1 MAKTV
6 KDGSDLIVYQDWTK
20 TAGSTVSNNNE
31 SEVKPIDK
39 NYDPFIDLNADYL
52 ANMDMNKPIS
62 WANQSFNE
70 YWDDSSPDKQST
82 KWWLNEKYTGEYVK
96 NSDVNYNPDI
106 TTKDLNPNF
115 VYGQASKVYGTDHPW
130 YISRRNDEIAS
141 ALFNE
146 WKLSREEV
154 AEFLQSQNWFY
165 NSSEADR
172 ANTIEAVWKRIG
184 DLAKE
189 QPDLSKAEDI
199 VQDTSGKIYWKT
211 TAEEWNPKEWIDT
224 LSDANS
230 VLRAMQEWDVVK
242 LQNFVS
248 QDPRNIAV
256 CLNEWTIT
264 WDEQTWR
271 NAEKYYPEFIA
282 EVKAEQKKQIAQKNV
297 QAIASGEEM
306 TTTAANGQSNA
317 NTGIANFWVNNAT
330 WTKSSVEITKDVH
343 DSLAQNQTANEASE
357 TMASI
362 EEDMAILKN
371 RLKNLRQEANS
382 KFKWDAPEYMV
393 NAYISNKTQEIQNQ
407 MQILEDRYNA
417 AYNRYKTEIAQTQWE
432 KEYQLKQ
439 DQLELQRDEYK
450 LKKWATEQGI
460 EIDKAKLKADTNK
473 AAKNE
478 WDSFDVTTLSDEE
491 ISQKVDEL
499 YSMFDNWQLG
509 NAQCAAWIQTY
520 YLPMLWITL
529 PSLSTLE
536 RKKAL
541 INEDENYVPKR
552 WDLIIINSGAKL
564 EDWTPAW
571 HIGIVLGVHKDWT
584 VEYMDWNGKSD
595 EKAAISGININSK
608 SILWF
613 RNVNKWQVKISNEWW
628 TDQDYINFNNF
639 LDTDNKDISNTD
651 RASIAEMYWFKDN
664 LPWMTAFATNAL
676 ANRPE
681 KETSEEFVIPNIPE
695 WSTVSTNAQWRVV
708 ITPPE
713 WEPIVYWYWVTENDP
728 RLLEA
733 WFDPVLW
740 YNTKLRDTY
749 EEILK
754 AWFKSKWVLSEYAEA
769 HGRTADQIWQEAR
782 NYQVA
787 KDNWTDLYSDVRR
800 KVTRDYW
807 FAVGKADV
815 YNRLD
820 EALSKTW
827 QIDWKK
833 WENFV
838 AELWIGWPLEKAI
851 EIATDE
857 LANFKEYQW
866 ETLEEYWNI
875 LRDLEFIIMQD
886 ANYIQRQNIMDSMLE
901 DWTIDVWDLRW
912 EWADWA
918 VAYNHLKATEVFN
931 QLANAK
937 QWWVSLYPVSDAD
950 MKMVKD
956 AATPIN
962 WAATDYS
969 FKQAINDK
977 YKVLREKVWMP
988 ITDEQLDEMWGKE
1001 WNTLQELWGL
1011 IWLYNPNFSDY
1022 ITIDH
1027 ARYSWL
1033 FRWWNYWYKK
1043 NKEDKISDDA
1053 ARYREIEEWN
1063 SNEGSQSF
1071 SDMAS
1076 SRAKNK

>member
-317 NTGIANFWVNNAT
+317 NTGIANFWVSNAT

-343 DSLAQNQTANEASE
+343 NSLAQNQTANEASE

-432 KEYQLKQ
+432 KEYQLKK
-439 DQLELQRDEYK
+439 DQLDLQRDELA
-450 LKKWATEQGI
+450 LKEYQVKNWLSTTSSKSTSAT
-460 EIDKAKLKADTNK
+460 KNK
-473 AAKNE
+473 
-478 WDSFDVTTLSDEE
+478 WDSFEVTTKTDEE
-491 ISQKVDEL
+491 VSQAVDSL
-499 YSMFDNWQLG
+499 YEMFDNWQLG

-571 HIGIVLGVHKDWT
+571 HIGIVLEVHKDWT

-613 RNVNKWQVKISNEWW
+613 RNVNKNQGWW
-628 TDQDYINFNNF
+628 TDYDYTRFEQYRDATSKSEKETIAAEYWTNVQWMNNIVRDALEDRPEANDIPDSSNKEWTNTDYTNFSNF
-639 LDTDNKDISNTD
+639 LDSSNKDISNTD
-651 RASIAEMYWFKDN
+651 RESIAEMYGFKWN
-664 LPWMTAFATNAL
+664 LPWMRKFATEQL

-681 KETSEEFVIPNIPE
+681 TEETDGSIRFKKYENWFNPALTQAFENFWTTKMSDPQFKSMLKTNRLTEEEFWQQRDNYFNYKQTEFDEAWLEILNKIADFQISMDDMWKIDDWIFDKNWLWNTRFWWWPAKAAFDAMTSEQLLNKYVQARSSWVTFWSTTEAEWDIMKATNALEKTTWFLSSDEDFTRAYKSYLRWVWEQTMKKPFTNEEWDSFWMTRKTNRDKVNISSTNGGVKNNPPKSTDTPNAPIIPNVPS
-695 WSTVSTNAQWRVV
+695 WTQWTWWRQS
-708 ITPPE
+708 
-713 WEPIVYWYWVTENDP
+713 
-728 RLLEA
+728 L
-733 WFDPVLW
+733 
-740 YNTKLRDTY
+740 
-749 EEILK
+749 
-754 AWFKSKWVLSEYAEA
+754 
-769 HGRTADQIWQEAR
+769 G
-782 NYQVA
+782 
-787 KDNWTDLYSDVRR
+787 DL
-800 KVTRDYW
+800 
-807 FAVGKADV
+807 
-815 YNRLD
+815 
-820 EALSKTW
+820 
-827 QIDWKK
+827 
-833 WENFV
+833 
-838 AELWIGWPLEKAI
+838 
-851 EIATDE
+851 
-857 LANFKEYQW
+857 
-866 ETLEEYWNI
+866 
-875 LRDLEFIIMQD
+875 
-886 ANYIQRQNIMDSMLE
+886 
-901 DWTIDVWDLRW
+901 
-912 EWADWA
+912 
-918 VAYNHLKATEVFN
+918 
-931 QLANAK
+931 
-937 QWWVSLYPVSDAD
+937 
-950 MKMVKD
+950 
-956 AATPIN
+956 
-962 WAATDYS
+962 
-969 FKQAINDK
+969 
-977 YKVLREKVWMP
+977 
-988 ITDEQLDEMWGKE
+988 
-1001 WNTLQELWGL
+1001 
-1011 IWLYNPNFSDY
+1011 
-1022 ITIDH
+1022 
-1027 ARYSWL
+1027 
-1033 FRWWNYWYKK
+1033 
-1043 NKEDKISDDA
+1043 
-1053 ARYREIEEWN
+1053 
-1063 SNEGSQSF
+1063 
-1071 SDMAS
+1071 
-1076 SRAKNK
+1076 